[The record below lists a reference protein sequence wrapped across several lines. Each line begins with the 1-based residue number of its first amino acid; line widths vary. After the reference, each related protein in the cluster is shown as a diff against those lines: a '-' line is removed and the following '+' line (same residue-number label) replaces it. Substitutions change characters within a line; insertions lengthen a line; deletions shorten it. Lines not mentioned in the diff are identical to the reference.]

1 MCGIFGA
8 INLEGVFD
16 GRSFE
21 QFVELTDMVSYRGP
35 DDSGYLALSLRQDGL
50 QNPDFFDVFL
60 GSRRLSIQDLSSA
73 GHQPMTDGEGRWITF
88 NGEIFNFLELRAEL
102 EALGHRFKT
111 RTDTEVILH
120 LYDEYG
126 ERGFEKL
133 NGMWAFAIADLARR
147 VVVLSRDRFSI
158 KPLYLLD
165 AGHGRI
171 YFSSEIKQLLPLV
184 EKREINPEIMAA
196 FLSQGLLDHTSDT
209 FVRGIKKLSPRT
221 NLVVSL
227 PDESLSYSSYWEFE
241 PPRSAGSSHSIEEF
255 RELLVDSTKIRLRSD
270 VPVGLLLSGGLDS
283 SSLAAACSRASK
295 GKVKAFS
302 VVSKHP
308 ESNEEIYIDAV
319 SDRLNLEIRKL
330 YLEDQ
335 DAAKALEE
343 VLYHNDEPFAGFS
356 VLAQYRILQTIKQ
369 QGGAIVLLSGQGGDE
384 ILLGYLKFYF
394 FNLRTLAREHRYG
407 KVMAEILLSLIRR
420 TVIGQFRIKE
430 AKRFIPL
437 LKNSGVRYL
446 RHQSVAVPVW
456 EFTDMRQRQ
465 ILDIE
470 HYSVPALTHYEDR
483 NASAHSL
490 EIRHPFLDHRLV
502 NFALNLPVE
511 EKLRGGWTKRILR
524 EAFSELPAEIRWRR
538 HKGYFS
544 VPEELWL
551 RRDLKE
557 FVYTSFKNSLLE
569 DLGFLDREAFLNAYE
584 AFCRRHP
591 TIGASD
597 ISRVLIAELWARRF
611 LQYGESNAS
620 SAALEDR
627 FVASR

>member
-1 MCGIFGA
+1 MCGVFGA
-8 INLEGVFD
+8 VNLEGVFD

-35 DDSGYLALSLRQDGL
+35 DDSGYLALSLRQNGL
-50 QNPDFFDVFL
+50 ENPDSFDVFL
-60 GSRRLSIQDLSSA
+60 GSRRLSIQDLSPA
-73 GHQPMTDGEGRWITF
+73 GHQPMTDGEGCWITF

-102 EALGHRFKT
+102 KALGHRFKT

-120 LYDEYG
+120 IYAQYG

-133 NGMWAFAIADLARR
+133 NGMWAFAIVDLARKA
-147 VVVLSRDRFSI
+147 VVLSRDRFSI
-158 KPLYLLD
+158 KPLYLLERER
-165 AGHGRI
+165 GRM
-171 YFSSEIKQLLPLV
+171 YFSSEIKQLLPLLG
-184 EKREINPEIMAA
+184 KRELNADVMAA
-196 FLSQGLLDHTSDT
+196 FLSQGLLDHTADT
-209 FVRGIKKLSPRT
+209 FVRGIKKLPPRM

-227 PDESLSYSSYWEFE
+227 SDESLSYSSYWEFE
-241 PPRSAGSSHSIEEF
+241 PPSSVKSNNSIDEF

-283 SSLAAACSRASK
+283 SSLAAACSRVSEC
-295 GKVKAFS
+295 KVKAYS
-302 VVSKHP
+302 VVSKHS
-308 ESNEEIYIDAV
+308 ESSEEAYIDAV
-319 SDRLNLEIRKL
+319 SDGLNLAIHKL
-330 YLEDQ
+330 SLQ
-335 DAAKALEE
+335 DRDATKALEE

-394 FNLRTLAREHRYG
+394 FNLRALIRGHSYG
-407 KVMAEILLSLIRR
+407 KAMAEVLLSLIRR

-430 AKRFIPL
+430 AKRFIPF

-446 RHQSVAVPVW
+446 RHQKAAVPVW
-456 EFTDMRQRQ
+456 EFADMRQRQ

-470 HYSVPALTHYEDR
+470 RYSVPALTHYEDR
-483 NASAHSL
+483 NAGAHSL

-511 EKLRGGWTKRILR
+511 KKLRGGWTKRILR
-524 EAFSELPAEIRWRR
+524 ETFSELPAQVRWRR
-538 HKGYFS
+538 RKGYFS
-544 VPEELWL
+544 VPEESWL

-557 FVYTSFKNSLLE
+557 FVCASFKNSLLE
-569 DLGFLDREAFLNAYE
+569 DLGFLDKKAFLNAYN
-584 AFCRRHP
+584 AFRQHHP
-591 TIGASD
+591 TIGSSD
-597 ISRVLIAELWARRF
+597 ISRTLIAELWTQKF
-611 LQYGESNAS
+611 LRCAGSNAS
-620 SAALEDR
+620 SARENH